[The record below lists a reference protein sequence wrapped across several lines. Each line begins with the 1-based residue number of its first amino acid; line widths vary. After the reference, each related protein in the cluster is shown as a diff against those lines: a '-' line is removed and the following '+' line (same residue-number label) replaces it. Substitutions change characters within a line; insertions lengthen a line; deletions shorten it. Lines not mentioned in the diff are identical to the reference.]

1 MSKEQNFISAV
12 IYLQKSEQKDL
23 PFVQMIVKELE
34 EHFMHFEIVTIVQPG
49 SESFVEKMRSLLQ
62 GTGTMISVLH
72 MAPNQSKEMC
82 MNAGIDAAIGD
93 YVFEFEKTDLQFPA
107 EYIFRAYEKSQE
119 GFDIVSLSPDRQ
131 TLVSKCFYSLFNT
144 NAPASENL
152 RTEAFR
158 LSSRRAINRVH
169 ATSPY
174 LPYRKAAFA
183 ASGLSSATL
192 FYHGSASS
200 RNSDG
205 IKLAM
210 DSLLLYTAVGYR
222 SAVVVSL
229 AMLVLA
235 ICAMLYAV
243 VVFFAGS
250 PIEGWTT
257 TVLIVTWSFSGL
269 FLILTIVVKYLDLL
283 LQELSNREHYLV
295 ARIEKL

>member
-1 MSKEQNFISAV
+1 MSKEKNFISAV
-12 IYLQKSEQKDL
+12 IYLPKSDQEEIS
-23 PFVQMIVKELE
+23 FIQMIVRELE
-34 EHFMHFEIVTIVQPG
+34 EHFMHFETVAIVQPG
-49 SESFVEKMRSLLQ
+49 SESFVEAMRSMLQ
-62 GTGTMISVLH
+62 GINAMVSVLH

-93 YVFEFEKTDLQFPA
+93 YVFEFEKTDLMFPS
-107 EYIFRAYEKSQE
+107 EYIFKAYEKSQE
-119 GFDIVSLSPDRQ
+119 GYDIVSLTPDRQ
-131 TLVSKCFYSLFNT
+131 SLVSRCFYALFNT
-144 NAPASENL
+144 NAPASEKL
-152 RTEAFR
+152 HTEVFR

-183 ASGLSSATL
+183 ASGLSSTTL
-192 FYHGSASS
+192 RYHGYACS
-200 RNSDG
+200 RNGDG

-222 SAVVVSL
+222 AAVAVSL
-229 AMLVLA
+229 VMFTLA
-235 ICAMLYAV
+235 ICAMLYTI

-257 TVLIVTWSFSGL
+257 TVFIVTWSFSGL
-269 FLILTIVVKYLDLL
+269 FLLLTIVVKYLDLL

-295 ARIEKL
+295 AKIEKL